1 MRTSWEQPGG
11 SLVAVTLCR
20 KASVS
25 HLLIQAASTQT
36 CRIMEAF
43 SWGALA
49 SLAAP
54 AQQVNIHIP
63 EVVVFQLPRPQPLSR
78 QLQ

>member
-20 KASVS
+20 EASVS
-25 HLLIQAASTQT
+25 HLLIQAASTLT

-43 SWGALA
+43 SWRALP
-49 SLAAP
+49 SLSAL

-63 EVVVFQLPRPQPLSR
+63 EIMVFKLPRPQPLSR